1 MPFKIPTIRYIHP
14 VIKAN
19 KAVAGTAANRN
30 FLLTFFTHMK
40 LVGAITSKP
49 KNLVKDNMKLFFFEC
64 NFFWKVR
71 NLSSKLKGLAT
82 QII

>member
-1 MPFKIPTIRYIHP
+1 
-14 VIKAN
+14 
-19 KAVAGTAANRN
+19 
-30 FLLTFFTHMK
+30 MK

-49 KNLVKDNMKLFFFEC
+49 SNLVKDKMKLYFFEC